1 MGNIVKNYIKKFG
14 DEHRLRNKRLCL
26 LLALAVVVGGGVAWK
41 LHYTG
46 IALTNGT
53 YCGFEEH
60 IHDESCYEYVL
71 ICGMEEG
78 ALTEGEYEVTP
89 GEDEA
94 SGGALEAELPEA
106 HVHTDECYEK
116 VLICDISEHIHT
128 VECLNEE
135 AGGSEASDGES
146 GGGSAAEKTENGETA
161 VLGDENADVE
171 TIEEI
176 EASLP
181 SEMSG
186 IWAEDVAAAAESQ
199 LGYTESIYNFKLD
212 DDGETHRGY
221 TRYGAWYGNEYG
233 EWNAMFAAFCL
244 HYGGVSE
251 DVFPVNGGAYSWTA
265 VLTEAGLYKEAAG
278 CSPSAGDLVFFDR
291 DKDGKAD
298 SVGILT
304 KTESLSEDEETT
316 SRLYVIE
323 GDYSI
328 NENES
333 DGVYETVYDTGDE
346 SIIGYGILP
355 PQTQTGG
362 EKTMTCEG
370 EGFTVSVTFGADAE
384 IPEKAEFIAEEYEK
398 DSETYI
404 ERFAEAAKLYGWD
417 EEDET
422 EAEAETETE
431 TEIPA
436 LIGELLSFEILTA
449 EAETETETETQ
460 TSDDK
465 FRLFSIGFYADG
477 EEIEP
482 KGEVNVEITLTEA
495 EADENTD
502 SISVVHFGEDSHE
515 VLSAEAEYSDG
526 VKTVKFSSESFSDY
540 GIAAVS
546 EEIALLASGEAT
558 PDGVYIED
566 CIEADGTFKAI
577 LYYVNEDEEQVEI
590 PYDEDAGY
598 TYTWYQSNEEF
609 RSNYRSD
616 KMTYTDAN
624 APEFAVTADDEG
636 NYDVVDEPTVL
647 SENTVNVAEDL
658 GALRY
663 YYVVVTDSSG
673 KEYTAVKYVEYS
685 DQVENE
691 SFEDSSCG
699 STTYSQIIPENV
711 PYWNTT
717 DYHAYSTT
725 VFSKIEISPYAY
737 TITRPTTYGLVGM
750 HAGNDSND
758 NQYFVELNC
767 ESYATLY
774 QDVLTAP
781 GSNLNWNLY
790 HHCRDSRGTTANY
803 NTYFTED
810 ADKASSKK
818 TVTVKS
824 EDEEGNTTEA
834 DYTYTT
840 TKGAANDVMCVVIM
854 STEDAEKLFSGIDL
868 SDQETV
874 LSAVRESILENE
886 SSYNGWTDKDSSDI
900 ERDSPKSFGK
910 ITGSFKGEYTLV
922 EGDCAGETIT
932 AELWR
937 CSTVTVLTT
946 VSVKDSDGSSVK
958 DPTGDLEDDGYVLY
972 TTSSTTDDVTT
983 YTYTYY
989 KSTEWVNY
997 SGDYTVPDSQYLT
1010 RFFFVAESATG
1021 GSSAGNFLDKVTFS
1035 QDIDYTIDYW
1045 VWDDETQTYVLQSDD
1060 TESGTVEPYTI
1071 VTASNISDTSKQ
1083 YSSLA
1088 LVGSVTGTSS
1098 GGENPESFDTQ
1109 TTRRIR
1115 VRASATHLSL
1125 YFKDTGAS
1133 IIKELNGI
1141 PESRLSEV
1149 AEETYDVSFYYYNT
1163 ADGEASGEEITLY
1176 ANNGLNYNTT
1186 GYLDLDKGTYK
1197 IKETSYPVS
1206 LLNGDYIW
1214 VNVNVL
1220 VDGEAAEA
1228 DSDGYYKFTLDD
1240 GSATAVIYFT
1250 NVYEPAVRLKKT
1262 DSTTGSTLSGAEF
1275 VMYKTDSGTNYYFMS
1290 YNDDGSSNWSA
1301 DKTVL
1306 TTDENGEIN
1315 FGLLEVGE
1323 YYIEEITAPSGY
1335 NPLPEG
1341 SVLTFVVEDGA
1352 VDEKSVILK
1361 DGNGTQLEGMTD
1373 ILLDS
1378 SDGTYQIV
1386 NLKNDPGVELPS
1398 TGGAGKLKYL
1408 SAGVMLLF
1416 GMACLMIINSRRRK
1430 ERSD

>member
-1 MGNIVKNYIKKFG
+1 M
-14 DEHRLRNKRLCL
+14 
-26 LLALAVVVGGGVAWK
+26 ALAVVVGGGVAWK

-116 VLICDISEHIHT
+116 VLICDVSEHIHT

-181 SEMSG
+181 LEMSG

-265 VLTEAGLYKEAAG
+265 VLTEAGLYKEADG
-278 CSPSAGDLVFFDR
+278 LSPSAGDLVFFDR

-298 SVGILT
+298 SVGILS
-304 KTESLSEDEETT
+304 KTESLSEDEETDL
-316 SRLYVIE
+316 RLYVIE
-323 GDYSI
+323 GDYSA
-328 NENES
+328 NENEP
-333 DGVYETVYDTGDE
+333 DGVYETAYDFGDE
-346 SIIGYGILP
+346 STIGFGILP

-370 EGFTVSVTFGADAE
+370 EGFAVSVTFGDDAE
-384 IPEKAEFIAEEYEK
+384 IPEDAEFIVEEYEK

-422 EAEAETETE
+422 EAE

-449 EAETETETETQ
+449 EAETETQ

-495 EADENTD
+495 EADENAD
-502 SISVVHFGEDSHE
+502 SISVVHFGEDSHK

-546 EEIALLASGEAT
+546 EEIALLTSGEIT
-558 PDGVYIED
+558 PAGVYIED

-577 LYYVNEDEEQVEI
+577 LYYVDEAGEQVEI
-590 PYDEDAGY
+590 PYDESAGY

-609 RSNYRSD
+609 LSTRTTSTSATLITYSD
-616 KMTYTDAN
+616 DN
-624 APEFAVTADDEG
+624 APDFDKDEADVDDTG

-673 KEYTAVKYVEYS
+673 NEYTAVKYVEYP
-685 DQVENE
+685 DQIENG
-691 SFEDSSCG
+691 SFEDSTCG
-699 STTYSQIIPENV
+699 FTGYSQLTPEKV

-717 DYHAYSTT
+717 DYHNYSNTG
-725 VFSKIEISPYAY
+725 VYSKIEIAPYIY
-737 TITRPTTYGLVGM
+737 TITHPGTYGVAGM
-750 HAGNDSND
+750 YAGNDSSD
-758 NQYFVELNC
+758 SNQFYAELNC
-767 ESYATLY
+767 ESFATLY

-790 HHCRDSRGTTANY
+790 HHCRDVRGTTANY
-803 NTYFTED
+803 NTYFPDDT
-810 ADKASSKK
+810 DKASSTK
-818 TVTVKS
+818 TVAVES
-824 EDEEGNTTEA
+824 EDGEGNTTST

-840 TKGAANDVMCVVIM
+840 TKKDTIDIMCVVIM

-868 SDQETV
+868 SDQETI
-874 LSAVRESILENE
+874 LSAVRTSILENE
-886 SSYNGWTDKDSSDI
+886 DNGNGVTDGDDD
-900 ERDSPKSFGK
+900 RVTNSPKSFGE
-910 ITGSFKGEYTLV
+910 ITSSFKGDYTLV
-922 EGDCAGETIT
+922 EGDYAGETIT

-946 VSVKDSDGSSVK
+946 VSVKADGSSVE
-958 DPTGDLEDDGYVLY
+958 DP
-972 TTSSTTDDVTT
+972 
-983 YTYTYY
+983 
-989 KSTEWVNY
+989 
-997 SGDYTVPDSQYLT
+997 P
-1010 RFFFVAESATG
+1010 A
-1021 GSSAGNFLDKVTFS
+1021 
-1035 QDIDYTIDYW
+1035 
-1045 VWDDETQTYVLQSDD
+1045 
-1060 TESGTVEPYTI
+1060 
-1071 VTASNISDTSKQ
+1071 
-1083 YSSLA
+1083 
-1088 LVGSVTGTSS
+1088 
-1098 GGENPESFDTQ
+1098 
-1109 TTRRIR
+1109 
-1115 VRASATHLSL
+1115 
-1125 YFKDTGAS
+1125 
-1133 IIKELNGI
+1133 
-1141 PESRLSEV
+1141 
-1149 AEETYDVSFYYYNT
+1149 
-1163 ADGEASGEEITLY
+1163 
-1176 ANNGLNYNTT
+1176 
-1186 GYLDLDKGTYK
+1186 
-1197 IKETSYPVS
+1197 
-1206 LLNGDYIW
+1206 IW
-1214 VNVNVL
+1214 
-1220 VDGEAAEA
+1220 
-1228 DSDGYYKFTLDD
+1228 
-1240 GSATAVIYFT
+1240 
-1250 NVYEPAVRLKKT
+1250 
-1262 DSTTGSTLSGAEF
+1262 
-1275 VMYKTDSGTNYYFMS
+1275 
-1290 YNDDGSSNWSA
+1290 
-1301 DKTVL
+1301 
-1306 TTDENGEIN
+1306 
-1315 FGLLEVGE
+1315 
-1323 YYIEEITAPSGY
+1323 
-1335 NPLPEG
+1335 
-1341 SVLTFVVEDGA
+1341 
-1352 VDEKSVILK
+1352 
-1361 DGNGTQLEGMTD
+1361 
-1373 ILLDS
+1373 
-1378 SDGTYQIV
+1378 
-1386 NLKNDPGVELPS
+1386 
-1398 TGGAGKLKYL
+1398 
-1408 SAGVMLLF
+1408 
-1416 GMACLMIINSRRRK
+1416 
-1430 ERSD
+1430 